1 MALKC
6 LDYKMTLNGEKNMNK
21 LKELMKKF
29 GEMKKAH
36 KIAIIIS
43 AILLVVVLV
52 TSIVLLVSC
61 GGDSGSHKQ
70 PGQSST
76 DDSNAEKLTY
86 TVSVKTAGGM
96 AMSGLDIYVYA
107 DDKLTDLKDFKST
120 DENGLVNFNLAK
132 NDKYAVV
139 VSGAP
144 KGYDV
149 AASYSFTGNTA
160 VITLTSA
167 IVTGEDAPKKLG
179 VGDVMYDMTVTTPTG
194 TKYTLSEIL
203 KEKDMIMLN
212 FWYTSCTYCVEEFP
226 FINEAYDKYK
236 DKVEILALNP
246 LGEGNNAIQS
256 FQNDMQLN
264 FPMAECSTNWSSVF
278 GITGYPTTIM
288 IDRYGVICMIE
299 PGGIPSVRPFISA
312 FEHFT
317 AENYTQKLCANGI
330 SDLVTQI
337 KPTYTMDTSEN
348 IGAAINKG
356 DINVTYRA
364 EEGESGEFSWPFI
377 IGEYG
382 GEKVIYASNQQIDDA
397 FAIIYADIEL
407 KAGQAIG
414 FDYITSTELGNDALY
429 VIVNGDDIYQMSGAD
444 EKPTW
449 KSCYPC
455 VASEDGTYEL
465 ALVYMKDGSNNVG
478 DDTVYIKN
486 MRVVSE
492 KDIDTETYLPRE
504 AATSK
509 DGFEFEYVNIVYNE
523 KDGYYHVGS
532 VNGPLLLANLMDA
545 TLFSEEKTIHDLCY
559 EGKILMEDGTSIYE
573 HIVDYCSY
581 ATNTKFG
588 TLCTVNKELAE
599 LLKIVAKQAGFE
611 DDENEWLKMCVY
623 YQAYGTNGKQL
634 EDPIKGL
641 SPESAYTAT
650 LGKNVKTNFFYYDRA
665 IIPRGMFAAF
675 TPSKSGVYRITSRTD
690 TDSHLDGWIFN
701 ENKEELLVY
710 EHDER
715 MYEDDHNVSMVYYME
730 AGKTYYINIAFWDL
744 YEVGYIYYDVE
755 YVAPSIEHFR
765 LCSPG
770 YFTYDAGATGEDMYY
785 VITGGIDV
793 ILKDGKYYE
802 DLGKDANG
810 NQKYGS
816 LIYADFS
823 GITAI
828 FTQTPISPTM
838 IDNGAFDFS
847 KTENDMFVLNY
858 LKKYDYDI
866 EKTDAYLKEYWGENY
881 DEYAKEYQLEDVY
894 AGRYHGAGQDLTNE
908 IKTYVSQMDK
918 SNTARQG
925 CVVVTERLAEI
936 LQMLMNKYTFENVE
950 NSWIKLC
957 YYYDYIGAEK

>member
-1 MALKC
+1 
-6 LDYKMTLNGEKNMNK
+6 MNK

-36 KIAIIIS
+36 KIAVIIS

-52 TSIVLLVSC
+52 TSIVLLVNC
-61 GGDSGSHKQ
+61 GGGNGSHGSQNSGS
-70 PGQSST
+70 
-76 DDSNAEKLTY
+76 DDSNATKETY

-96 AMSGLDIYVYA
+96 VMSELDIYIYA
-107 DDKLTDLKDFKST
+107 DEKLTDLKDFKST
-120 DENGLVNFNLAK
+120 DENGLVNFNLAQGG
-132 NDKYAVV
+132 DYYIV

-149 AASYSFTGNTA
+149 AKSYKFSGNTA

-167 IVTGEDAPKKLG
+167 IVTGQDAPASLG
-179 VGDVMYDMTVTTPTG
+179 VGDVMYDMTVTTPDG

-226 FINEAYDKYK
+226 YIEEAYQQYK
-236 DKVEILALNP
+236 DSIEILALNP
-246 LGEGNNAIQS
+246 LGEGNNAIQNFKDS
-256 FQNDMQLN
+256 YQLS
-264 FPMAECSTNWSSVF
+264 FPMAECATNWSSVF
-278 GITGYPTTIM
+278 GIQGYPTTIM
-288 IDRYGVICMIE
+288 IDRYGVICMME
-299 PGGIPSVRPFISA
+299 SGGVPSLRPFISA

-317 AENYTQKLCANGI
+317 GDDYEQKLCANGI

-337 KPTYTMDTSEN
+337 KPTYTMDSSED

-356 DINVTYRA
+356 DITVTYRA
-364 EEGESGEFSWPFI
+364 EEGESGEYSWPFI
-377 IGEYG
+377 ITDYN
-382 GEKVIYASNQQIDDA
+382 GEKVIKASNQQIDDSY
-397 FAIIYADIEL
+397 AILYADIEL

-414 FDYITSTELGNDALY
+414 FDYIISSELTNDALY
-429 VIVNGDDIYQMSGAD
+429 VIVNNEDIYQMSGYD
-444 EKPTW
+444 ENPTW

-455 VASEDGTYEL
+455 VALEDGTYEL
-465 ALVYMKDGSNNVG
+465 ALVYMKDSSTNDG

-492 KDIDTETYLPRE
+492 SEIDSETYLPRE

-509 DGFEFEYVNIVYNE
+509 DGFEFEYVDIVYNE

-532 VNGPLLLANLMDA
+532 ANGPLLLANLMDA
-545 TLFSEEKTIHDLCY
+545 TQFSEEQTIHDLCY
-559 EGKILMEDGTSIYE
+559 SGDIVMEDGTSIYE
-573 HIVDYCSY
+573 YIVDYCSY
-581 ATNTKFG
+581 ATNTRFG
-588 TLCTVNKELAE
+588 TVCTVNKELAD
-599 LLKIVAKQAGFE
+599 LLKIVADQAGFDDE
-611 DDENEWLKMCVY
+611 DDNEWLKICMY

-641 SPESAYTAT
+641 SIDSAYTAT
-650 LGKNVKTNFFYYDRA
+650 LGKNVSTNYFYYNRA

-690 TDSHLDGWIFN
+690 TDSSVDGWIFN

-744 YEVGYIYYDVE
+744 YEVGYIYYDIE
-755 YVAPSIEHFR
+755 YVAASVDLFR

-785 VITGGIDV
+785 VIAGGIDV

-810 NQKYGS
+810 NQLYGS
-816 LIYADFS
+816 LIYCDFS
-823 GITAI
+823 GTTGI
-828 FTQTPISPTM
+828 FSDSLSGGVLEM
-838 IDNGAFDFS
+838 GGFDFT
-847 KTENDMFVLNY
+847 KTEDDLIALSYLN
-858 LKKYDYDI
+858 KFDGDVD
-866 EKTDAYLKEYWGENY
+866 KTVEYLKEYWGDDY
-881 DEYAKEYQLEDVY
+881 DSYYEEYQMDDIF
-894 AGRYHGAGQDLTNE
+894 AGRYHGTGEDYTEEVRAY
-908 IKTYVSQMDK
+908 ISQMDK
-918 SNTARQG
+918 SNTEKQG
-925 CVVVTERLAEI
+925 CVVVTERLAEL
-936 LQMLMNKYTFENVE
+936 LQMLMDKYTFEDVE
-950 NSWIKLC
+950 NSWVKLC
-957 YYYDYIGAEK
+957 YYYDYIGAAK